1 MNTIVTKRGDA
12 GYTDCLYGLRVPK
25 SSLLIECIGTL
36 DELNAWV
43 GVSNKNESPDCKRW
57 PNTFITTI
65 HSNLIAIMGEISAR
79 PENFERYRNDFKKVV
94 TEQDIKEVEE
104 IIAKLE
110 AHVNTNGWSNPCS
123 FWDVA
128 CRVARRA
135 ERLLNKY
142 HEQTPECRAVV
153 LIYINRL
160 ADLLW
165 LWGRE

>member
-25 SSLLIECIGTL
+25 SSLLIECIGTV

-43 GVSNKNESPDCKRW
+43 GLAYQNEIKTGTYCM
-57 PNTFITTI
+57 NEFIPKI
-65 HSNLIAIMGEISAR
+65 HANLIALMGELSAR
-79 PENFERYRNDFKKVV
+79 PENFERYKNDFKKVV

-104 IIAKLE
+104 ILAKLVV
-110 AHVNTNGWSNPCS
+110 HVNTNGWANPCS

-135 ERLLNKY
+135 ERILNKY
-142 HEQTPECRAVV
+142 HEGLNESRTEV